1 MDRRNGKTAAIIS
14 QKLLQKA
21 KAVNLSKI
29 SPVFSGKV
37 DDFEA
42 WPLQI
47 TKTEY
52 EQEKI
57 LEKSPKN
64 HKSQEIPDFEAADSC
79 ETVLQLRS
87 FMLNHTLE
95 STEIEF
101 QDIEGEYGK
110 TENIVQL

>member
-1 MDRRNGKTAAIIS
+1 MGRRNGKTAAIIS

-21 KAVNLSKI
+21 KAVNLSKV
-29 SPVFSGKV
+29 SSVFSRKV

-42 WPLQI
+42 WPLPI

-79 ETVLQLRS
+79 ETVLQLKS

-101 QDIEGEYGK
+101 EDIESEYG
-110 TENIVQL
+110 